1 MGNRL
6 RAVYENG
13 TEPGKTGCLQSVGKH
28 IKGVLRAALVW
39 GMGVQ
44 ILLGMA
50 WLIRNV
56 AGLQNFQESSLLLAG
71 ETAADGFYSGVL
83 YRGLVT
89 LLSSQLWILYA
100 MQLAAAVI
108 AGYGL
113 MSCLISR
120 NQLGMRLFCALAL
133 TTIPQAMQCH
143 LAVLPWSLGTS
154 LLLGETALWRR
165 VWEKLSVP
173 ESPQT
178 LGRSG
183 ASDRQGA
190 WEESGLQDVILTSA
204 KIFQFLP
211 VTCRVSGR
219 NVTGRKE
226 NLTTRQYRQDMAR
239 KAVRKP
245 VAAMLLGWVLILLV
259 LPIYAWFALPL
270 LLALLWRM
278 GKGRKGLKS
287 LACGLAALALF
298 LCSVT
303 VNCGWNPAG
312 WNRRLAADALSRTG
326 WPYFQYTYEVFPQP
340 LHDEIGLVTAREVS
354 AYADGV
360 DQVLIPKLEEM
371 YGAEETTALLW
382 QLAEICLRDNLKADV
397 KNLVWDMAAYHA
409 TPPILAMQLKGRAY
423 DAYSGVN
430 YEQMRSRAPLLTRYY
445 VAYGGRWWW
454 AMLALAAGIWVCGQL
469 SGAGARGRLSEQP
482 PGAGGEPA
490 ERMSEEKAGREPK
503 GKVLWN
509 RVKIFLQCW
518 FPVLAGMEWM
528 ILNFVLSGSGIM
540 DYKKTIWVTIL
551 WYVGALWPLAGG
563 EGSREWQS

>member
-1 MGNRL
+1 MGNRP
-6 RAVYENG
+6 RTVYENG
-13 TEPGKTGCLQSVGKH
+13 TEPGKAGCLQSVGKH

-50 WLIRNV
+50 WLIRNMT
-56 AGLQNFQESSLLLAG
+56 GLQHFQESSLLLEG

-89 LLSSQLWILYA
+89 LLSSQLWILYG

-108 AGYGL
+108 AGYVL

-120 NQLGMRLFCALAL
+120 NQPGIRLFCALAL
-133 TTIPQAMQCH
+133 TTVPQAMQCH

-165 VWEKLSVP
+165 VWEKFPVQ
-173 ESPQT
+173 ERPQT
-178 LGRSG
+178 LGESG
-183 ASDRQGA
+183 AS
-190 WEESGLQDVILTSA
+190 
-204 KIFQFLP
+204 
-211 VTCRVSGR
+211 
-219 NVTGRKE
+219 GRKE

-239 KAVRKP
+239 KAVGKS

-259 LPIYAWFALPL
+259 LPIYAWFALPM

-278 GKGRKGLKS
+278 GKGRKGLKR
-287 LACGLAALALF
+287 LVCGLAALALF

-312 WNRRLAADALSRTG
+312 WNRKLAADVLSRTG
-326 WPYFQYTYEVFPQP
+326 WPYFQYTYEEFPQP
-340 LHDEIGLVTAREVS
+340 LHDEIGLVTSREVS

-360 DQVLIPKLEEM
+360 DRVLIPRLEEM
-371 YGAEETTALLW
+371 YGTEETTALLW
-382 QLAEICLRDNLKADV
+382 QLADICLRDNLKVDV

-430 YEQMRSRAPLLTRYY
+430 YEQMRSRDPLLTRYY

-454 AMLALAAGIWVCGQL
+454 VMLALAAGIWVCGQL
-469 SGAGARGRLSEQP
+469 SGAGVRGRMSEQP
-482 PGAGGEPA
+482 PGAGREPV
-490 ERMSEEKAGREPK
+490 ERMSEEKADIEPG
-503 GKVLWN
+503 GKALWN
-509 RVKIFLQCW
+509 RVKTFLQCW

-540 DYKKTIWVTIL
+540 DYKKTLWVTIL
-551 WYVGALWPLAGG
+551 WYVAALWPLAEG
-563 EGSREWQS
+563 EGSRE